1 MFFWRLLLGCML
13 QEVDTEWPV
22 IKDWPFFMVRQGMA
36 RGAQAPSDQ
45 LWWLVGDLGVE
56 DPYGP

>member
-1 MFFWRLLLGCML
+1 MAL
-13 QEVDTEWPV
+13 
-22 IKDWPFFMVRQGMA
+22 PFFGAPGMA

-56 DPYGP
+56 VPYGP